1 MREVA
6 VAWIWKGDRCF
17 LQRRDPAAWHLP
29 GLWELPGGGVEAGEN
44 LEAAL
49 LRELAEELAWR
60 PAAWRGAEALEHVY
74 PWGSVRLHPFLCEGG
89 GRPSTPLAWGWFTAA
104 EALRLPLPDATR
116 RLLLRGL
123 PSAR

>member
-1 MREVA
+1 MMTVGAITSIKSHGESDFPCIA
-6 VAWIWKGDRCF
+6 LSHNQGKA
-17 LQRRDPAAWHLP
+17 LQRA
-29 GLWELPGGGVEAGEN
+29 
-44 LEAAL
+44 
-49 LRELAEELAWR
+49 LAEELAWR
-60 PAAWRGAEALEHVY
+60 PAAWRGAEALEHAY